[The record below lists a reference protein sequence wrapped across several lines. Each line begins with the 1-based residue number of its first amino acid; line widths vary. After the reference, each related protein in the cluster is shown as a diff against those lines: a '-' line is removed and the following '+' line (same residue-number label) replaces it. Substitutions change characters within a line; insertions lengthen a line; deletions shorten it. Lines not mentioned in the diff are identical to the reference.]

1 MQVNIHEAK
10 TQLSRLL
17 QLVEQGEKVFI
28 ARDGHPVAE
37 LVRVAKR
44 PFRLGSGRG
53 DPLVNQEVASAAAD
67 IEWWR
72 MTSEEIAEW
81 TDGPIAPPDEPTSV
95 SLKRAAKSKGKS

>member
-53 DPLVNQEVASAAAD
+53 DSLVNQDVAAAAAD
-67 IEWWR
+67 VEWWQ
-72 MTSEEIAEW
+72 MTNEEIAEW
-81 TDGPIAPPDEPTSV
+81 TDGPIVPAKLASA
-95 SLKRAAKSKGKS
+95 SSKRIAKSKGKH